1 VAGDPDGRLKPEIHF
16 GGLMKAVFTYDDEQ
30 LGKSYIVIPKI
41 REISKVLGNVVVTF
55 DNGDKR
61 TLDVDDAQ
69 TVIQQMLDVIENF
82 YA

>member
-1 VAGDPDGRLKPEIHF
+1 M
-16 GGLMKAVFTYDDEQ
+16 MKAIFTYDDEQ

-41 REISKVLGNVVVTF
+41 RELSRVLGNVVLTF

-61 TLDVDDAQ
+61 TLAVDDTQSA
-69 TVIQQMLDVIENF
+69 IRQMLDAIEKF

>member
-1 VAGDPDGRLKPEIHF
+1 
-16 GGLMKAVFTYDDEQ
+16 MKAIFTYDDEQ

-41 REISKVLGNVVVTF
+41 REISKVLGNVVLTF

-61 TLDVDDAQ
+61 SLAVDDAHAA
-69 TVIQQMLDVIENF
+69 IQQMLEAIEEF